1 MHQSQRDMTL
11 GDDNEDAQSDVL
23 PNFVTDSC
31 ISGRFDYGFEKSKE
45 SDAVLNERD
54 SLFQVMRQM
63 VQNGDKAEYERIV
76 GIINNW
82 KNVHS
87 NNND

>member
-1 MHQSQRDMTL
+1 MSL
-11 GDDNEDAQSDVL
+11 GDGVDDAASDIL
-23 PNFVTDSC
+23 PKFVTDSC
-31 ISGRFDYGFEKSKE
+31 ISGRFDYGFEKCKE

-63 VQNGDKAEYERIV
+63 VQNGDEAEYQRIV

-82 KNVHS
+82 KNVH
-87 NNND
+87 NDQ